1 MIDIFNIKIIIM
13 VVNMVINIMIHKKHM
28 ISSRLNKKLCKN
40 GLNQNIIFV
49 SHLLQNTQN
58 LYFNNSFRNPKNLM
72 IWTNLT
78 KF

>member
-1 MIDIFNIKIIIM
+1 MIDIFNIKII
-13 VVNMVINIMIHKKHM
+13 VNMVINIMIHKKHM

-40 GLNQNIIFV
+40 GLNLNKNIIFV
-49 SHLLQNTQN
+49 SHLLQNSQN

-72 IWTNLT
+72 KKKNLT